1 MVYTLEELQDRVLPI
16 AEKYRIPAMYVFG
29 SYARGDATEHS
40 DIDIL
45 FRRKGSEVKG
55 FGMGL
60 LYEDLRTALSK
71 KVDLVTMESLESP
84 DERNRSPWFI
94 HNVERE
100 RVAIYERQ

>member
-1 MVYTLEELQDRVLPI
+1 MIYTLKELQDRILPI

-60 LYEDLRTALSK
+60 LYEDLHAALRK
-71 KVDLVTMESLESP
+71 KVDLVTMEALENP
-84 DERNRSPWFI
+84 EERSRSPWFI

-100 RVAIYERQ
+100 KVAIYERQ